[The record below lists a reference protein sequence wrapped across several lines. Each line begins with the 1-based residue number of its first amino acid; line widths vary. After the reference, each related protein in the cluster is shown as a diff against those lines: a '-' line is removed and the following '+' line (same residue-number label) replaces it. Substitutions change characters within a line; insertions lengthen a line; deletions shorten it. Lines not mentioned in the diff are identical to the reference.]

1 MERIKKKCLKKRKT
15 ALIVASVI
23 LCLYSLT
30 MLMPVYFLLV
40 NSLKEGFEF
49 FYNVWALPKSLY
61 FENYALALELGVGG
75 VSIVEM
81 YINSIIMTAA
91 TVIIATAATTVTA
104 YVLARFEFR
113 GKNFLVAVGIGVMLI
128 PDLGGSAT
136 VYKMFVDLKMI
147 DTWFILIKNASPFG
161 LMFLIMYS
169 TFRTVS
175 STYAEAARI
184 DGASEMRIFVN
195 VLVPMA
201 KGCIGMMCVM
211 TAIGSW
217 NDYYTPYMYMPSV
230 KTLALGLQELAEEA
244 ATYSNYTELYA
255 AMTLAV
261 LPLLILF
268 VSMRETII
276 NNAVAGGLKG

>member
-1 MERIKKKCLKKRKT
+1 MKKRRLKKRK
-15 ALIVASVI
+15 AVLIVASAA

-40 NSLKEGFEF
+40 NSLKEGFAF
-49 FYNVWALPKSLY
+49 FENVWALPNSLY
-61 FENYALALELGVGG
+61 FENYAVALELGVGE
-75 VSIVEM
+75 VSIARM
-81 YINSIIMTAA
+81 YLNSIIMTGA

-113 GKNFLVAVGIGVMLI
+113 GKRFLVAVGIGVMLI

-136 VYKMFVDLKMI
+136 IYKMFVDWKII
-147 DTWFILIKNASPFG
+147 DTWLILIKTAAPFG
-161 LMFLIMYS
+161 LMFLITYS
-169 TFRTVS
+169 TFLTIS
-175 STYAEAARI
+175 STYSEAAKI
-184 DGASEMRIFVN
+184 DGASEMRIF
-195 VLVPMA
+195 LEIMVPMA

-230 KTLALGLQELAEEA
+230 KTLALGLQELSEEA

-255 AMTLAV
+255 AMVLAV
-261 LPLLILF
+261 LPLLVLF
-268 VSMRETII
+268 ISMRETII